1 MPSAP
6 AQEPALPIRPREI
19 PDLEEPCLL
28 DGFLE
33 LMAYTCA
40 FLEREAEQPTCAQ
53 VSAQYDL
60 LLQRAET
67 FREEAGFEDAP
78 WADALFAVC
87 AWADERILCSA
98 WEGRP
103 AWLQV
108 QLQRRRFQTTRG
120 GELFFERLAA
130 LPPEAVQQRAVFDYC
145 LALGFQGRYFELENR
160 PRLRTIQA
168 QNRALLP
175 GPTLG
180 GPREELFPDV
190 GRSLAPNRPDRRFPM
205 GAVAYGL
212 LFLVPPAL
220 FALAHWGFKAILDG
234 LLLKFGS

>member
-1 MPSAP
+1 MVTRETPLSLEPLDERAGPRLVDAFAELFAYVGLLLSGLP
-6 AQEPALPIRPREI
+6 ARQPA
-19 PDLEEPCLL
+19 
-28 DGFLE
+28 
-33 LMAYTCA
+33 
-40 FLEREAEQPTCAQ
+40 EAEVAGHFR
-53 VSAQYDL
+53 L
-60 LLQRAET
+60 LVERSERYRDACGMP
-67 FREEAGFEDAP
+67 RRDWEAGF
-78 WADALFAVC
+78 FAVC

-190 GRSLAPNRPDRRFPM
+190 GRSLAPHRPDRRFPM
-205 GAVAYGL
+205 GALAYGL